1 VNDSVLQ
8 LALREMR
15 SHFTD
20 PRVLASMA
28 VIAGILGF
36 SGPFGTF
43 EYLPTG
49 PRIAYWAVV
58 VAATYAI
65 GFFVATTAG
74 RLLRARLQKP
84 AGRIVILGLLIGPP
98 ITLAVVV
105 INGLTF
111 GFGGFQPIDWLT
123 LLIYCTIVAMGVNAI
138 SEIVSVSLRP
148 AAGAAAAAAPKS
160 PPILDR
166 VPLPRRGKLLALS
179 VADHYVEVKTD
190 RGKTLVLIRL
200 SDAIRESDGVAGIQ
214 IHRSHWVALDAVKRV
229 AKASGKVSVELAN
242 GEMLPVSRGF
252 MTAARDAGL
261 VV

>member
-1 VNDSVLQ
+1 VNDNVLQ

-15 SHFTD
+15 THFTD
-20 PRVLASMA
+20 PRVLASIA

-58 VAATYAI
+58 VVATYAI
-65 GFFVATTAG
+65 GFFVGTTAG
-74 RLLRARLQKP
+74 RLLRKRLRQP
-84 AGRIVILGLLIGPP
+84 AARIVVLGLLIGPP
-98 ITLAVVV
+98 ITLSVVV

-123 LLIYCTIVAMGVNAI
+123 LLINCTVIAMGVNAI
-138 SEIVSVSLRP
+138 SEIVQVSVRP
-148 AAGAAAAAAPKS
+148 AVPEAPAPRS
-160 PPILDR
+160 PSILER
-166 VPLPRRGKLLALS
+166 VPLPQRGRLLALS

-200 SDAIRESDGVAGIQ
+200 SDAIRETEGVAGVQ
-214 IHRSHWVALDAVKRV
+214 IHRSHWVALDAVTRV
-229 AKASGKVSVELAN
+229 LRGSGKVSVGLSN
-242 GEMLPVSRGF
+242 GEMLPVSRGYLA
-252 MTAARDAGL
+252 AAREAGL